1 MPQTIFVI
9 LKTTMPKSK
18 ITLGGSEA
26 LLAAA
31 FLFAT
36 TNVLVRE
43 MAHMWGDQAQIVARF
58 ALVWLILAAYAYF
71 RGVKASIPRSKML
84 PVIAYSLLAAVAIL
98 FFTLSVQM
106 TTIANTLFTSNATEV
121 ALAFLLGSLLLKE
134 KITHRKLVAIGLS
147 LAGLALYSGALL
159 GGNAGLIFGLLAG
172 ATVAVCNLLAKQLKG
187 VNLTAILRMQFGI
200 GTIFMAALMLLFSPS
215 DIIRTISIEGTAAT
229 VIFALILIL
238 ATHLVLYGFQ
248 HFDVNI
254 ATVVLSSQLVFGALI
269 GFFIYR
275 EVPATNEIISGVL
288 IACGAII
295 GSVGYKATTKD
306 IEIHS

>member
-1 MPQTIFVI
+1 
-9 LKTTMPKSK
+9 
-18 ITLGGSEA
+18 
-26 LLAAA
+26 
-31 FLFAT
+31 
-36 TNVLVRE
+36 
-43 MAHMWGDQAQIVARF
+43 
-58 ALVWLILAAYAYF
+58 
-71 RGVKASIPRSKML
+71 
-84 PVIAYSLLAAVAIL
+84 
-98 FFTLSVQM
+98 
-106 TTIANTLFTSNATEV
+106 
-121 ALAFLLGSLLLKE
+121 
-134 KITHRKLVAIGLS
+134 
-147 LAGLALYSGALL
+147 
-159 GGNAGLIFGLLAG
+159 
-172 ATVAVCNLLAKQLKG
+172 
-187 VNLTAILRMQFGI
+187 MQFGI